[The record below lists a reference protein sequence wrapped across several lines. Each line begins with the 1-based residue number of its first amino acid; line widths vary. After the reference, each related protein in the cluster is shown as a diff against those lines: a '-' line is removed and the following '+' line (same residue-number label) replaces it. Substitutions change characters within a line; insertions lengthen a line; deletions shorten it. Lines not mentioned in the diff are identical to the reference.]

1 MFFSTN
7 TKSRLVSDFLK
18 GSGRAQR
25 KLKKPF
31 KFETMTKSKELP
43 KGTKGFDSAGK
54 SVIIKSKE
62 TVLVATDNRGIKL
75 DAKNFRCMYE
85 HSSGRSL
92 SVSLDIF
99 KDTPHIWNR
108 IFFLK
113 YSICTQKS
121 KNWN

>member
-1 MFFSTN
+1 MSQRKAKSLISNNNLCHPLNSLAAVKKYFFSTN

-54 SVIIKSKE
+54 SVIFLRMKSKE
-62 TVLVATDNRGIKL
+62 TVLVARLQGDK
-75 DAKNFRCMYE
+75 A
-85 HSSGRSL
+85 
-92 SVSLDIF
+92 
-99 KDTPHIWNR
+99 
-108 IFFLK
+108 
-113 YSICTQKS
+113 
-121 KNWN
+121 